1 MSLIVTVFLVLS
13 LAGYVWALSRIV
25 RLSKEISDLRR
36 QLHNVCRT
44 RRMTEP
50 SENGKT
56 PVRVPVTLAR

>member
-1 MSLIVTVFLVLS
+1 MSLIITGFLVLS
-13 LAGYVWALSRIV
+13 LVGYVWALSRIV

-44 RRMTEP
+44 RRMPEP
-50 SENGKT
+50 SGNGKT